1 MYAKRLTIKQIRARA
16 KEVAARYGSGDKID
30 AMPWTRDERTNDEL
44 REWLASRRE
53 AGRKIN
59 VATCELGWW
68 YANDLDPYDVLK
80 ALGELPKD
88 RWVVGGNHFV
98 RTPESCGWVSED
110 DLPEL
115 QSKALHDRIDREAR
129 IYREANTYEHYLKQP
144 KERSELWQAKKD
156 FWRMVQ
162 NYACSI
168 KWNAED
174 QAAAALDLRELGA
187 ELCKTQV
194 LHPELFSGKG
204 DRAIQ
209 SVSELVKSI
218 INTILSDRN
227 EPLHCGVGRDD

>member
-1 MYAKRLTIKQIRARA
+1 MAGEEGFLEDGAKLRLF
-16 KEVAARYGSGDKID
+16 
-30 AMPWTRDERTNDEL
+30 
-44 REWLASRRE
+44 
-53 AGRKIN
+53 
-59 VATCELGWW
+59 
-68 YANDLDPYDVLK
+68 
-80 ALGELPKD
+80 
-88 RWVVGGNHFV
+88 H
-98 RTPESCGWVSED
+98 
-110 DLPEL
+110 
-115 QSKALHDRIDREAR
+115 
-129 IYREANTYEHYLKQP
+129 
-144 KERSELWQAKKD
+144 
-156 FWRMVQ
+156 
-162 NYACSI
+162 